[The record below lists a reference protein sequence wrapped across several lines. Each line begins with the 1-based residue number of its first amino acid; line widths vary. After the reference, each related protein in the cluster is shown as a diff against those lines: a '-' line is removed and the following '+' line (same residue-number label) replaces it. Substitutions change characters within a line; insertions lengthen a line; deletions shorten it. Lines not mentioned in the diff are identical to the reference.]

1 MICTPEYAERVI
13 GGSQK
18 SKYSSNNDI
27 KVLCLGAATGC
38 QNLFELLEDI
48 REEDSDEPV
57 GVQDAEKDNLIV
69 FWSSGTTGTIIL
81 LIPYC

>member
-27 KVLCLGAATGC
+27 KVLCLGTATGC
-38 QNLFELLEDI
+38 LNLFELLEDVC
-48 REEDSDEPV
+48 EDDSDEPV
-57 GVQDAEKDNLIV
+57 AVQDAEKDNLIV
-69 FWSSGTTGTIIL
+69 FWSSGTTGMIIL
-81 LIPYC
+81 FIP